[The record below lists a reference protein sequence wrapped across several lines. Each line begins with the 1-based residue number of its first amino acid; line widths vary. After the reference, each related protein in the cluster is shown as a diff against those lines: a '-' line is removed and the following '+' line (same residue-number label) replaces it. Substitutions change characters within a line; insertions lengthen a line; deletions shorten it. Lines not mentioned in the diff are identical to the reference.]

1 MKRRIALLAALV
13 LVLTLCPALSAASTK
28 QEISGKSYNIEVRS
42 IDQVTSLN
50 GKYTALET
58 FKTAGRKKNVRKIR
72 FAYDETEEKADITGR
87 FTTDAKIALVRVDG
101 FDSRLAA
108 ITDPEQVVVTV
119 NGQPISVDSGASYF
133 DDVGW
138 QNVHSGS
145 YGVVFPVELT
155 REGGKATY
163 EIQVTA
169 ESTLDKMP
177 CLLTETAKIEV
188 DLYNSHVYK
197 TERSALI
204 ANIQGKNV
212 DVSIVNDRIYLDYPS
227 QLYYQLY
234 KDAEPEVV
242 ITFSDAD
249 GKALSGVT
257 RVNVPTC
264 EDEAAGAILF
274 PAKNA
279 KLNKSSAA
287 TFSIAE
293 NTTDKQ
299 RRGISFV
306 LETGSSIYRTQEYTV
321 VERRDIA
328 TDDPKGIVFA
338 ETEKV
343 LHVGERYTPDVLQV
357 CDGARL
363 YTTSTRKL
371 TLLPGKDTDARV
383 IDVEENTVIGVKPGV
398 AYITA
403 RYVTDLPQPGG
414 FVTYD
419 TPSMKIIVR
428 NESSDVRTVLCRRLN
443 LRAAPSSS
451 AARVGKLSRGQQVLV
466 ISESNGWAQLSDG
479 SYAYA
484 KYLR

>member
-1 MKRRIALLAALV
+1 M
-13 LVLTLCPALSAASTK
+13 
-28 QEISGKSYNIEVRS
+28 
-42 IDQVTSLN
+42 
-50 GKYTALET
+50 
-58 FKTAGRKKNVRKIR
+58 
-72 FAYDETEEKADITGR
+72 
-87 FTTDAKIALVRVDG
+87 
-101 FDSRLAA
+101 
-108 ITDPEQVVVTV
+108 
-119 NGQPISVDSGASYF
+119 
-133 DDVGW
+133 
-138 QNVHSGS
+138 
-145 YGVVFPVELT
+145 
-155 REGGKATY
+155 
-163 EIQVTA
+163 
-169 ESTLDKMP
+169 
-177 CLLTETAKIEV
+177 
-188 DLYNSHVYK
+188 
-197 TERSALI
+197 
-204 ANIQGKNV
+204 
-212 DVSIVNDRIYLDYPS
+212 
-227 QLYYQLY
+227 
-234 KDAEPEVV
+234 
-242 ITFSDAD
+242 
-249 GKALSGVT
+249 
-257 RVNVPTC
+257 
-264 EDEAAGAILF
+264 
-274 PAKNA
+274 
-279 KLNKSSAA
+279 
-287 TFSIAE
+287 
-293 NTTDKQ
+293 
-299 RRGISFV
+299 
-306 LETGSSIYRTQEYTV
+306 

-343 LHVGERYTPDVLQV
+343 LRVGERYTPDVLQV